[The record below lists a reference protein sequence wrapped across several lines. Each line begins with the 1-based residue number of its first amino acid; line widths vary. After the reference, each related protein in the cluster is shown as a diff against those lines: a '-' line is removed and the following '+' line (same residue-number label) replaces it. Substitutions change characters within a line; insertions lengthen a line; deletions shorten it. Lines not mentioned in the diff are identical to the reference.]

1 MQQAGFDF
9 FEYNIVA
16 WEMYNVKQFC
26 SFKWPNSGLFLW
38 NWNAWHHVKPDHLP

>member
-16 WEMYNVKQFC
+16 WEMYNVK
-26 SFKWPNSGLFLW
+26 
-38 NWNAWHHVKPDHLP
+38 